1 MPVLISG
8 FCTAISD
15 RTGYLDM
22 NSAMLAKV
30 EKKIHSKIN
39 YRKGPIE
46 LSFLMG
52 AGTNSISS

>member
-30 EKKIHSKIN
+30 EKKFIQ
-39 YRKGPIE
+39 R
-46 LSFLMG
+46 
-52 AGTNSISS
+52 

>member
-30 EKKIHSKIN
+30 EEKN
-39 YRKGPIE
+39 
-46 LSFLMG
+46 SFKDKLQK
-52 AGTNSISS
+52 GTN

>member
-30 EKKIHSKIN
+30 EKNHSEIN